1 MTSYIRHFACD
12 DVLADFRVVRIHYHV
27 DTCID
32 AEGYGFFP
40 VGSDMLAWTGTLLI
54 DAEMTIMVNAP
65 ACMQSLNGLKYFSL
79 RSSGAMY
86 AGVLSLPEA
95 AAP

>member
-1 MTSYIRHFACD
+1 MSAQSVTAIPSHLSCSFAHS
-12 DVLADFRVVRIHYHV
+12 VRY
-27 DTCID
+27 
-32 AEGYGFFP
+32 
-40 VGSDMLAWTGTLLI
+40 SWLAWTGTLLI
-54 DAEMTIMVNAP
+54 DAELTIMVNAP

-86 AGVLSLPEA
+86 AGVLSLPVA

>member
-1 MTSYIRHFACD
+1 MSGVFQTFVSVQSI
-12 DVLADFRVVRIHYHV
+12 
-27 DTCID
+27 
-32 AEGYGFFP
+32 
-40 VGSDMLAWTGTLLI
+40 
-54 DAEMTIMVNAP
+54 IMVNAP